1 MAFCIGRRCKNV
13 NRCQDRCGGWFG
25 AQPDIERACKKACRA
40 DYDLTREEF
49 LCSGNWI
56 DQAIVIGGYG
66 YDPCL
71 GSGMSVENYL
81 DPLNQREAEKEQ
93 ATNVQPWLIGGAA
106 LVVIAL
112 IVLVILKRK

>member
-1 MAFCIGRRCKNV
+1 MAFCIGNRCGNV

-40 DYDLTREEF
+40 NYDLTKEQF

-56 DQAIVIGGYG
+56 EQAVVIGAYG
-66 YDPCL
+66 YDPCPN
-71 GSGMSVENYL
+71 SGIDLPGYL
-81 DPLNQREAEKEQ
+81 DPLNQRQAEKDQ
-93 ATNVQPWLIGGAA
+93 VQNVQPWLIGGVA